1 MTATVA
7 PKAHHEGTSK
17 RQRPNATGSS
27 TGAKAGARG
36 YLQFTPD
43 YSNPSH
49 TASAVSR
56 RSAAERNLDGIF
68 AEDLRRAERSADRH
82 TRQPTSKKKDA
93 KKTTA
98 ELDAELQSLFEECLG
113 TDKM

>member
-1 MTATVA
+1 MGTS
-7 PKAHHEGTSK
+7 KAQHEGSSK
-17 RQRPNATGSS
+17 RQRSNATGSS
-27 TGAKAGARG
+27 RSAKAGARG
-36 YLQFTPD
+36 YLQFTTD

-49 TASAVSR
+49 TESSVSR

-82 TRQPTSKKKDA
+82 SRQSTSKKKDVT

-98 ELDAELQSLFEECLG
+98 ELDAELQSLFEECL
-113 TDKM
+113 